1 MDEHEKNP
9 VSFQPG
15 DGVRAF
21 CSRLSRSCW
30 LSPGLPPSSTLCAA
44 VVHSDA
50 ARARFSLSFWL
61 ISTGSVCLTRQE
73 REKLLLGWMVDEV
86 DWGGGCPQGTSPL
99 RAMEGVRQVRRAL
112 IWGGLIQQFLQTN
125 SFSAFFPFYP
135 PLPNRNDITL
145 GIAFHFSPRPG

>member
-30 LSPGLPPSSTLCAA
+30 LSPGLSPSSTLCAA

-73 REKLLLGWMVDEV
+73 RKKLLLGWMVDEV
-86 DWGGGCPQGTSPL
+86 DWGGGDVHRGHHPSAPW
-99 RAMEGVRQVRRAL
+99 RASGRFGEHSSGV
-112 IWGGLIQQFLQTN
+112 G
-125 SFSAFFPFYP
+125 
-135 PLPNRNDITL
+135 
-145 GIAFHFSPRPG
+145 